1 MKNKKVENPLVEK
14 YLTPNV
20 QLEFIIE
27 DFVLPPKALLIGRCQ
42 KKNKRFGFETRHL
55 MLGYSQLIIARDE
68 SFEAILAV
76 IPLEGGFCMVKKP
89 RDQDVLILESTHRQ
103 YVLKFEALG
112 ECLKW
117 YRVIQKVTCR
127 ELKVKKYLK
136 RL

>member
-1 MKNKKVENPLVEK
+1 
-14 YLTPNV
+14 
-20 QLEFIIE
+20 
-27 DFVLPPKALLIGRCQ
+27 
-42 KKNKRFGFETRHL
+42 

-136 RL
+136 RLQAQVEKLELENIQFMYQSTVLSIDEKLSELKELLHKKATVEYQYAD

>member
-1 MKNKKVENPLVEK
+1 
-14 YLTPNV
+14 
-20 QLEFIIE
+20 
-27 DFVLPPKALLIGRCQ
+27 
-42 KKNKRFGFETRHL
+42 

-103 YVLKFEALG
+103 YVLRFEALG

-136 RL
+136 RLQAQVEKLELENIQFMYQSTVLSIDEKLSELKELLHKKATVEYQYAD